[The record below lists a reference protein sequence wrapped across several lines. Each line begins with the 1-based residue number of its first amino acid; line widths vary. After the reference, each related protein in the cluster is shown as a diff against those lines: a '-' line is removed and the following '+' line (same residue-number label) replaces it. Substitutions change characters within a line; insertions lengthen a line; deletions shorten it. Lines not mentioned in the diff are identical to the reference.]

1 MLELHRKR
9 QIVFLDFYTLCSL
22 LSATDNNGRVW
33 DSGAHEERH
42 SHDYRSVVRWTL
54 NSTPGSLWPNVGT
67 TKASQECGQILQKP
81 YYSLL
86 SFTDHHHQEDT
97 ARTPTNII

>member
-1 MLELHRKR
+1 MDMVELHRKR
-9 QIVFLDFYTLCSL
+9 HDVFLVFYTLCSL

-54 NSTPGSLWPNVGT
+54 KSTPGSLWPYPFKRQNPHT
-67 TKASQECGQILQKP
+67 NSP
-81 YYSLL
+81 DRSLYISL
-86 SFTDHHHQEDT
+86 K
-97 ARTPTNII
+97 N